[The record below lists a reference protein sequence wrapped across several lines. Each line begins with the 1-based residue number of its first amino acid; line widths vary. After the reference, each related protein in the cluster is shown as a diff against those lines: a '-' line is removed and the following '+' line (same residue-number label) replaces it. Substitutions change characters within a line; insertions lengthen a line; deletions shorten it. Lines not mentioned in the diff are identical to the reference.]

1 MPVPS
6 SSTTNAAYILEDRT
20 GAISD
25 SDFDDMYDRK
35 YLRISSNT
43 RNSTV
48 SIFDMGFRSSR
59 HHGRGLLALDP
70 PKPSAVLEFA
80 PSGELGY
87 VSYYHLPPQ
96 KSRSPPSVW
105 RVQMDQYLTKS
116 SMFSRYAMLSLNR
129 MSACID

>member
-6 SSTTNAAYILEDRT
+6 SSTNNAAYILEDRT
-20 GAISD
+20 GSLSD

-35 YLRISSNT
+35 YLRISSST

-70 PKPSAVLEFA
+70 PKPSAVLEFT

-87 VSYYHLPPQ
+87 VSYHLPPQ
-96 KSRSPPSVW
+96 QHSKSKSPSVW

-116 SMFSRYAMLSLNR
+116 SMFSRYALLKF
-129 MSACID
+129 